1 MPNNSL
7 KALLGTNVFL
17 SCIDYYLLGMR
28 KKPKADQSLQL
39 ANNQLSL
46 TFESSTVTG
55 PVEVNPETIVLRTP
69 NNKTILIREPLKLLT
84 STSDFGFFERRLYWL
99 VLREIRNIQAIDK
112 LKLQPYNEIK
122 FRFHYSEVIK
132 GHPNSSIKKVLD
144 LIQKRTINWE
154 DETNKHTNVVVFPM
168 AEYWPKKGVIELT
181 MYHAVIPVFLYLGSG
196 YAQYGFEDAL
206 ILSSEYA
213 QLLFTNLARFR
224 NTGIWRVNLTE
235 LRQLIGA
242 REKSYNN
249 YSAFRTRVIDLSL
262 RQINEHTNLSVTYEP
277 VMQGRAV
284 IGIEFSIQTKTPP
297 EALEKESKKAE
308 IKQRLDELM
317 QKDIADVIAY
327 AAHQLQTYYPTFTGQ
342 QKKTILTSGEHLK
355 AFLRADLYAEY
366 GFADKDAEA
375 YVAQSVFNYK
385 KAKEGE

>member
-1 MPNNSL
+1 
-7 KALLGTNVFL
+7 
-17 SCIDYYLLGMR
+17 MR
-28 KKPKADQSLQL
+28 KSSPATSSLQL
-39 ANNQLSL
+39 SSNQLSL
-46 TFESSTVTG
+46 TFESSTVTA
-55 PVEVNPETIVLRTP
+55 PVEVNPETIVLRTS

-84 STSDFGFFERRLYWL
+84 STTEFGFFERRLYWL

-112 LKLQPYNEIK
+112 LKIKPYEEIK

-132 GHPNSSIKKVLD
+132 GHPNATIKKVID

-154 DETNKHTNVVVFPM
+154 DENGKHTNVVVFPM

-196 YAQYGFEDAL
+196 YAQYGYEDAL

-224 NTGIWRVNLTE
+224 TTGIWRVNLVE

-242 REKSYNN
+242 HEKSYNN

-262 RQINEHTNLSVTYEP
+262 RQINEHTNLQVSYEP
-277 VMQGRAV
+277 LMQGRAV
-284 IGIEFSIQTKTPP
+284 IGLVFSIQTKAAP
-297 EALEKESKKAE
+297 EELEKETKKAE
-308 IKQRLDELM
+308 IRQRLDELL
-317 QKDIADVIAY
+317 QTDIADLISY
-327 AAHQLQTYYPTFTGQ
+327 AAKQLQTYYPSFTSQ
-342 QKKTILTSGEHLK
+342 QRKAILTNSENLK
-355 AFLRADLYAEY
+355 AFIRADLYAEY
-366 GFADKDAEA
+366 GFAEKDPEA

-385 KAKEGE
+385 KNKAGEQN

>member
-1 MPNNSL
+1 
-7 KALLGTNVFL
+7 
-17 SCIDYYLLGMR
+17 MR
-28 KKPKADQSLQL
+28 QPSSSNKSLQL
-39 ANNQLSL
+39 SSNQLSL
-46 TFESSTVTG
+46 IFESTTITA

-84 STSDFGFFERRLYWL
+84 STTEFGFFERRLYWL

-112 LKLQPYNEIK
+112 LKIKPYEELK

-132 GHPNSSIKKVLD
+132 GHPNSSIKKVTD
-144 LIQKRTINWE
+144 LIQKRTISWE
-154 DETNKHTNVVVFPM
+154 DESGKHTNVVVFPM
-168 AEYWPKKGVIELT
+168 AEYWPKKGIIELT

-196 YAQYGFEDAL
+196 YAQYGYEDAL

-224 NTGIWRVNLTE
+224 GTGIWRITLKD

-242 REKSYNN
+242 HEKSYNN

-262 RQINEHTNLSVTYEP
+262 RQINEHTNLLVTYEP

-284 IGIEFSIQTKTPP
+284 VGIEFKIQSKTPP
-297 EALEKESKKAE
+297 EELEKETKKAE
-308 IKQRLDELM
+308 MKQRLDELM
-317 QKDIADVIAY
+317 QLDIAEIIGYVGNKL
-327 AAHQLQTYYPTFTGQ
+327 HKYYPSFTQQ
-342 QKKTILTSGEHLK
+342 QKKSIVQNGEYLK
-355 AFLRADLYAEY
+355 AFLRADLYADY
-366 GFADKDAEA
+366 GFADKDPEA

-385 KAKEGE
+385 KKGIEPKS

>member
-1 MPNNSL
+1 
-7 KALLGTNVFL
+7 
-17 SCIDYYLLGMR
+17 MR
-28 KKPKADQSLQL
+28 QPPTSSNKSLQL
-39 ANNQLSL
+39 TNNQLSL
-46 TFESSTVTG
+46 VFESTTITA

-84 STSDFGFFERRLYWL
+84 STTEFGFFERRLYWL

-112 LKLQPYNEIK
+112 LKIKPYEELK

-132 GHPNSSIKKVLD
+132 GHPNSSIKKVTD
-144 LIQKRTINWE
+144 LIQKRTISWE
-154 DETNKHTNVVVFPM
+154 DEGGKHTNVVVFPM

-196 YAQYGFEDAL
+196 YAQYGYEDAL

-213 QLLFTNLARFR
+213 QLLFTSLARFR
-224 NTGIWRVNLTE
+224 GTGIWRITLKD

-242 REKSYNN
+242 HEKSYNN

-262 RQINEHTNLSVTYEP
+262 RQINEHTNLLVTYEP

-284 IGIEFSIQTKTPP
+284 VGVEFKIQSKIPP
-297 EALEKESKKAE
+297 EELEKETKKAE
-308 IKQRLDELM
+308 MKQRLDELM
-317 QKDIADVIAY
+317 QLDIAEIIGFVGNKL
-327 AAHQLQTYYPTFTGQ
+327 HQYYPSFTHQ
-342 QKKTILTSGEHLK
+342 QKKAILQNTEYLK
-355 AFLRADLYAEY
+355 AFLRADLYADY
-366 GFADKDAEA
+366 GFADKDPEA

-385 KAKEGE
+385 KKGLEPGS